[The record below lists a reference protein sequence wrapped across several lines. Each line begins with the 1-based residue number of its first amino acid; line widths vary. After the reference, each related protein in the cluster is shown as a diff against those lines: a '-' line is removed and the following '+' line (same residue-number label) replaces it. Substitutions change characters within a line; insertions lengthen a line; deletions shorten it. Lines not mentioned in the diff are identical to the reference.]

1 MDIKDTEI
9 YTHYS
14 DMVSKLDI
22 LDVKYRNK
30 EITKEEYNKL
40 CDLEWDKFLKY
51 PEYSEEEQ
59 KINIHEIIKIY
70 NKEQEKMINE
80 LLIKY
85 GYDRSKSTS
94 FSDKLFATNTDLR
107 FLFITGFCGGYTTFS
122 TFGFENIQLIQNN
135 QLGLAFT
142 YIGLSVL
149 IGLLAVWFGLFLAK

>member
-70 NKEQEKMINE
+70 NKEQENK
-80 LLIKY
+80 
-85 GYDRSKSTS
+85 
-94 FSDKLFATNTDLR
+94 
-107 FLFITGFCGGYTTFS
+107 
-122 TFGFENIQLIQNN
+122 
-135 QLGLAFT
+135 
-142 YIGLSVL
+142 
-149 IGLLAVWFGLFLAK
+149 

>member
-51 PEYSEEEQ
+51 P
-59 KINIHEIIKIY
+59 
-70 NKEQEKMINE
+70 
-80 LLIKY
+80 
-85 GYDRSKSTS
+85 D
-94 FSDKLFATNTDLR
+94 
-107 FLFITGFCGGYTTFS
+107 
-122 TFGFENIQLIQNN
+122 
-135 QLGLAFT
+135 
-142 YIGLSVL
+142 
-149 IGLLAVWFGLFLAK
+149 